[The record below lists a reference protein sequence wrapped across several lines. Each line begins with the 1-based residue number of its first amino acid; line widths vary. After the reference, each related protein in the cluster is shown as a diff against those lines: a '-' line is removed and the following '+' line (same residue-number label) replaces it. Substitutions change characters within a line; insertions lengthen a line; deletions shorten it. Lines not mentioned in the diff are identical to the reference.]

1 MGSCHMDLKR
11 IAKDTAKV
19 LISYLTYQA
28 VRTVLGQLKETNLP
42 RYHWLHEF
50 SSRDRL
56 QDGEAYIQALFDE
69 QPELALRIMTVRQH
83 LAGEVSEFLPEM
95 VTTGIQQANMAHRK
109 KQLERMTQMTS
120 EQLSA
125 NVGKTEEKPKETLED
140 SSHSDSSEKRARE
153 NPGFEF
159 PDANFPDEPNR

>member
-1 MGSCHMDLKR
+1 MDLKR
-11 IAKDTAKV
+11 IAKDTAQV

-56 QDGEAYIQALFDE
+56 QNGEAYIKALFDE
-69 QPELALRIMTVRQH
+69 QPELALRIMTVRSH
-83 LAGEVSEFLPEM
+83 LAEEVSEFLPEM
-95 VTTGIQQANMAHRK
+95 VTTGIQQANMEHRK

-120 EQLSA
+120 EQLTA
-125 NVGKTEEKPKETLED
+125 NADGEGEMPEPD
-140 SSHSDSSEKRARE
+140 SS
-153 NPGFEF
+153 
-159 PDANFPDEPNR
+159 DEPT

>member
-1 MGSCHMDLKR
+1 MDLKR
-11 IAKDTAKV
+11 IAKDTAQV

-56 QDGEAYIQALFDE
+56 QNGEAYIKALFDE
-69 QPELALRIMTVRQH
+69 QPELALRIMTVRSH
-83 LAGEVSEFLPEM
+83 LAEEVSEFLPEM
-95 VTTGIQQANMAHRK
+95 VTTGIQQANMEHRK

-120 EQLSA
+120 EQLTASA
-125 NVGKTEEKPKETLED
+125 DGDGERPDPD
-140 SSHSDSSEKRARE
+140 SS
-153 NPGFEF
+153 
-159 PDANFPDEPNR
+159 DESN